1 MRALFVVFQVYW
13 IEGLEKNVAVRISLK
28 RNE

>member
-1 MRALFVVFQVYW
+1 VVFQVYW